1 MPLNSTTAQS
11 SYSSTY
17 SPPTASSPFQESTKG
32 ENEKIQLYNWDKEVK
47 SLKEKVKTGFY
58 KIPKIQSYF
67 NEDVNDIFKEEIHY
81 EISTK
86 FSDRPIPE
94 NFPFDLKLFDETL
107 SISPDFNEEWEF
119 QYLNATNLADEHYN
133 RFIAKLANTSGGYYH
148 DKIIDLDNSNSF
160 FNPVTEYKKITLK
173 LFHGECNTTRIAVP
187 SSLLDK
193 LFLSKIICEGQMIG
207 YSSMAKDKNTRIKD
221 VFEILDKQKSDEI
234 SFIRLDHYTIT
245 KQDYPDLIELFELK
259 SKYKISIWFAGCD
272 FNSEKFYSFDWNR
285 MISLKNPVLFDEC
298 FMHESTEIIWKYF
311 RNQVDELT
319 LFYRTQHITFD
330 SVQIENQ

>member
-1 MPLNSTTAQS
+1 M
-11 SYSSTY
+11 
-17 SPPTASSPFQESTKG
+17 
-32 ENEKIQLYNWDKEVK
+32 
-47 SLKEKVKTGFY
+47 
-58 KIPKIQSYF
+58 
-67 NEDVNDIFKEEIHY
+67 
-81 EISTK
+81 
-86 FSDRPIPE
+86 
-94 NFPFDLKLFDETL
+94 
-107 SISPDFNEEWEF
+107 
-119 QYLNATNLADEHYN
+119 NATNLTDEHYN
-133 RFIAKLANTSGGYYH
+133 RFIAKLANTSGEYYH
-148 DKIIDLDNSNSF
+148 DKIIDLDNSNLF
-160 FNPVTEYKKITLK
+160 FNPVTEYKEITLK

-207 YSSMAKDKNTRIKD
+207 YSSMAKDKSTRIKD
-221 VFEILDKQKSDEI
+221 VIEILDKQKSDEI

-259 SKYKISIWFAGCD
+259 SKYIISIWFAGCD